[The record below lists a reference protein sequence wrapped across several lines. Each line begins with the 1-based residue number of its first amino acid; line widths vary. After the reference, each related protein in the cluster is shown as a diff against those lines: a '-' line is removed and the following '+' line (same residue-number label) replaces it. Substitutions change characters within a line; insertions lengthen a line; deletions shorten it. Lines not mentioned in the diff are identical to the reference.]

1 MSRVVYLHGFA
12 SSPASKKAIFFEQR
26 FTELAWRVEVPD
38 LAAGDFEHLTI
49 SGQLRVIEA
58 ACGLE
63 PAVLMGSSMGGY
75 LAALYAARHPEVRK
89 VILMAPAFCF
99 GRIFPSMFAP
109 EQTAE
114 WRSQGS
120 MPVLHYGEGRERN
133 LSYQIMEDAAA
144 YEDYP
149 GFGQPALIFHGV
161 HDTVVPAGLSEE
173 FAATRPNV
181 RLRLL
186 DSDHELANVFE
197 LMWGETLEFLS
208 A

>member
-1 MSRVVYLHGFA
+1 
-12 SSPASKKAIFFEQR
+12 
-26 FTELAWRVEVPD
+26 
-38 LAAGDFEHLTI
+38 
-49 SGQLRVIEA
+49 
-58 ACGLE
+58 
-63 PAVLMGSSMGGY
+63 
-75 LAALYAARHPEVRK
+75 
-89 VILMAPAFCF
+89 
-99 GRIFPSMFAP
+99 
-109 EQTAE
+109 
-114 WRSQGS
+114 

-186 DSDHELANVFE
+186 DSDHGSVLIWANVFE